1 MSELEIYV
9 KSSALGRSGVHW
21 RKVSA
26 HQQCEEIPD
35 ILKKR
40 IIPKKTG
47 GLGTINYLVNETKL
61 SCALVRCDEKLLL
74 EVTGIESPE
83 RSNRLGRRVLNSVV
97 WVVDDKSDNE
107 QILRE
112 LAARVLMSFWGKY
125 PEFINTISSAVE
137 FDGLEG
143 FKGNFNVIKELAVN
157 EDQSFKRWVSK
168 IERSESDSQEAIW
181 EAQQR
186 HINSDAQ
193 IESLAKQLATSPL
206 PEGKDLVVIA
216 EMLTEGVILYKGYR
230 ILAKVGN
237 NGQELTQPTLEQ
249 YSGKMSNVCQ
259 KQESNEALNPP
270 LISDELRQTSVDPPL
285 PDEKKIMLL
294 ILASCLLISM
304 SSVWW
309 VLNQRQETSQ
319 KIPIP
324 QILISPQPEIPI
336 PQILIT
342 PQPQTKPSLPTQP
355 NRRTKPQLQPNQQPR
370 KTP

>member
-1 MSELEIYV
+1 MNELEIYV
-9 KSSALGRSGVHW
+9 KSSALGQSGIHW
-21 RKVSA
+21 RKISTP
-26 HQQCEEIPD
+26 QQYEEIPD
-35 ILKKR
+35 ILRKR
-40 IIPKKTG
+40 IVDKKTG

-61 SCALVRCDEKLLL
+61 SCVLVRCDGKLLL

-83 RSNRLGRRVLNSVV
+83 RSDRLGRKVLNSVV

-125 PEFINTISSAVE
+125 PEFINIVSSAVE

-143 FKGNFNVIKELAVN
+143 FKGDFESLKELAAN
-157 EDQSFKRWVSK
+157 GDKEIKEIKSSK
-168 IERSESDSQEAIW
+168 SNSQEAIW

-186 HINSDAQ
+186 RINSNDQ

-206 PEGKDLVVIA
+206 PEGKDLVVVA
-216 EMLTEGVILYKGYR
+216 EMLAEGVILYKGIVWEKTVSNEMLSPSPISAQLPPTPQPLVDSASTPEAVSSTAEKKPK
-230 ILAKVGN
+230 ILAIAVA
-237 NGQELTQPTLEQ
+237 
-249 YSGKMSNVCQ
+249 S
-259 KQESNEALNPP
+259 
-270 LISDELRQTSVDPPL
+270 I
-285 PDEKKIMLL
+285 LL
-294 ILASCLLISM
+294 VAM

-309 VLNQRQETSQ
+309 VLSQRQETSQ

-324 QILISPQPEIPI
+324 QILITPQPEISI

-342 PQPQTKPSLPTQP
+342 PQPKTKPSAPTQP
-355 NRRTKPQLQPNQQPR
+355 NRQTKPQLPPHQQPQ

>member
-1 MSELEIYV
+1 MKKLEGLEIYV
-9 KSSALGRSGVHW
+9 KSSALGESGIHW
-21 RKVSA
+21 RKVSD

-40 IIPKKTG
+40 IIRKKTE

-61 SCALVRCDEKLLL
+61 SCVLVRCDKKLLL

-83 RSNRLGRRVLNSVV
+83 RSDRLGRRVLNSVV
-97 WVVDDKSDNE
+97 WVVDESDDSE
-107 QILRE
+107 KILRE
-112 LAARVLMSFWGKY
+112 LAARALMSFWGKY
-125 PEFINTISSAVE
+125 PEFIKSISSAVE

-143 FKGNFNVIKELAVN
+143 FKADFEILKKLAAS
-157 EDQSFKRWVSK
+157 EIESSK
-168 IERSESDSQEAIW
+168 SDSHEAIW

-186 HINSDAQ
+186 RINSDAQ
-193 IESLAKQLATSPL
+193 IETLAKQLAASPL

-216 EMLTEGVILYKGYR
+216 EMPTEGVILYKGIVWEETVSNEVLNSSPTSHELPPTPQPLPASASTPEAVSSTAEKKPK
-230 ILAKVGN
+230 ILAIAVASILLVG
-237 NGQELTQPTLEQ
+237 
-249 YSGKMSNVCQ
+249 
-259 KQESNEALNPP
+259 
-270 LISDELRQTSVDPPL
+270 
-285 PDEKKIMLL
+285 
-294 ILASCLLISM
+294 M

-324 QILISPQPEIPI
+324 QILISPQSEIPI

-342 PQPQTKPSLPTQP
+342 PQPETKPSLPTQP
-355 NRRTKPQLQPNQQPR
+355 NRRTNPQLQPNQQLQ